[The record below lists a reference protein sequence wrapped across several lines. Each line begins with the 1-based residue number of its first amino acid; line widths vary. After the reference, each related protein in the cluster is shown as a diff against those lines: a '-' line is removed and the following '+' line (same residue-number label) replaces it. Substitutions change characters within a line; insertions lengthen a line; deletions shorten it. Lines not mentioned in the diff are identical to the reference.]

1 MRFLITYI
9 AGFFSSVLVFSGI
22 VVEESNLLVNL
33 IIAVMV
39 TIAAGVFC
47 HKRHIKKRNEY
58 YNRFSRKFLEGSY
71 K

>member
-9 AGFFSSVLVFSGI
+9 AGFFSSVLVFSG
-22 VVEESNLLVNL
+22 VVAEESSLLVNL

-39 TIAAGVFC
+39 TIAAGIFC

-58 YNRFSRKFLEGSY
+58 YNRFSRKNY
-71 K
+71 

>member
-22 VVEESNLLVNL
+22 AAEESNLLVNL

-39 TIAAGVFC
+39 TIAAGIFC

-58 YNRFSRKFLEGSY
+58 YNRFSRKNY
-71 K
+71 

>member
-1 MRFLITYI
+1 MKFLITYI

>member
-39 TIAAGVFC
+39 TIVAGVFC

>member
-58 YNRFSRKFLEGSY
+58 YNRFSRKFLEGPY

>member
-9 AGFFSSVLVFSGI
+9 AGFFSSVLIFSGI
-22 VVEESNLLVNL
+22 VVKESNPLVNL

-39 TIAAGVFC
+39 TIVAGVFC

>member
-9 AGFFSSVLVFSGI
+9 AGFFSSVLIFSGI
-22 VVEESNLLVNL
+22 VVKESNLLVNL

>member
-9 AGFFSSVLVFSGI
+9 AGFFSSVIVFSGI

-58 YNRFSRKFLEGSY
+58 YNRFST
-71 K
+71 

>member
-9 AGFFSSVLVFSGI
+9 AGFFSSVLIFSGI
-22 VVEESNLLVNL
+22 VVKESNLLVNL
-33 IIAVMV
+33 IIVVMV